1 MRNLLLI
8 CFVLLCIQTGK
19 LYAQS
24 NNKTSATILLDFN
37 GHDVK
42 ATAWNWDGPFY
53 AEPTNLDQNQIKE
66 IIKRVKADYDI
77 FDLKIST
84 EEKDYKKEDPM
95 KRIRIVITPT
105 SAWYGQSGG
114 VAMMGSFTW
123 GDDTPCFVFSDQL
136 NFHPKFIAEAVSHEV
151 GHTLGLQ
158 HQSEYDEYCNKTQEY
173 NPGTGSDSI
182 GWAPIMGIGYFKG
195 ITTWAL
201 GQSTEDCKI
210 VQDDLSLITQIL
222 SYKPETMEDSSTA
235 AVLSFMG
242 SKIGA
247 TGFIKHATE
256 KDKFLFQLSRTTRI
270 TLDIK
275 PGEEND
281 ELFAANLNL
290 KATLLNE
297 NLEEILVIDPQDH
310 LSVSFDTTLISGKY
324 FVIIEGAPTEFLP
337 DYGSIGYYTIQ
348 GTVAS
353 TLPVQQFKLTGIAN
367 GHAQTLNWNFISDE
381 PVTSLNIL
389 YSEDGTIF
397 RNISSLPANTEKFL
411 YYPAPSKKHFY
422 RMEAITKYTGSYFSN
437 IIQLSG
443 DKDNRP
449 YAFISGNDLLVY
461 SVSNAEGQI
470 FNFSGSLLFN
480 AKINKGMNRVP
491 LNRIINGPVVFV
503 LNSGN
508 DKQSFRLI
516 KR

>member
-1 MRNLLLI
+1 M
-8 CFVLLCIQTGK
+8 CIQTGY
-19 LYAQS
+19 LYAQP
-24 NNKTSATILLDFN
+24 NDKTSATILLDFN

-53 AEPTNLDQNQIKE
+53 AEPTNLDPNQIKE

-77 FDLKIST
+77 FDLRITT

-95 KRIRIVITPT
+95 KRIRIIITPT

-114 VAMMGSFTW
+114 VALMGSFTW

-173 NPGTGSDSI
+173 NPGTGNDSV

-210 VQDDLSLITQIL
+210 VQDDLSLITQVL
-222 SYKPETMEDSSTA
+222 SYKPETLEDSSTA
-235 AVLSFMG
+235 TVLPFRG
-242 SKIGA
+242 TKIA
-247 TGFIKHATE
+247 ASGFIKHATE
-256 KDKFLFQLSRTTRI
+256 KDKFIFQVTRTTRI

-281 ELFAANLNL
+281 ELYAANLNL
-290 KATLLNE
+290 KATLLND

-310 LSVSFDTTLISGKY
+310 LSVSLDTTLLTGKY
-324 FVIIEGAPTEFLP
+324 YLIIEGAPTEFLP
-337 DYGSIGYYTIQ
+337 DYGSIGSYTVL
-348 GTVAS
+348 GTAAS
-353 TLPVQQFKLTGIAN
+353 TLPVHQFKLTGKTN

-397 RNISSLPANTEKFL
+397 RNISSIPANNDRFV

-422 RMEAITKYTGSYFSN
+422 RIEAITKYTGSYFSN
-437 IIQLSG
+437 IIQLSS
-443 DKDNRP
+443 DKSNNKS

-461 SVSNAEGQI
+461 SVSNAEGRI

-480 AKINKGMNRVP
+480 TRINKGMNRIP
-491 LNRIINGPVVFV
+491 LNGSLNGPILFI

>member
-1 MRNLLLI
+1 M
-8 CFVLLCIQTGK
+8 CIQTGK
-19 LYAQS
+19 LYAQP

-37 GHDVK
+37 GHNVK
-42 ATAWNWDGPFY
+42 ATAWNWNGPFY
-53 AEPTNLDQNQIKE
+53 AEPTNLNPNQIKE

-77 FDLKIST
+77 FDLKITT

-95 KRIRIVITPT
+95 KRIRIIITPT
-105 SAWYGQSGG
+105 SEWYGQSGG
-114 VAMMGSFTW
+114 VALIGSFTW

-173 NPGTGSDSI
+173 NPGTGNDSV

-210 VQDDLSLITQIL
+210 VQDDLSLITQVL
-222 SYKPETMEDSSTA
+222 SYKPEALEDSSVAT
-235 AVLSFMG
+235 VLPFRG
-242 SKIGA
+242 SKIA
-247 TGFIKHATE
+247 AAGFIKNATE
-256 KDKFLFQLSRTTRI
+256 KDKFLFQVTRTTRI
-270 TLDIK
+270 TLDIN

-297 NLEEILVIDPQDH
+297 NSEEILVMDPQDH
-310 LSVSFDTTLISGKY
+310 LSVSLDTTLLTGKY
-324 FVIIEGAPTEFLP
+324 YLLIEGAPTEFLP
-337 DYGSIGYYTIQ
+337 DYGSIGSYTIL
-348 GTVAS
+348 GTAAS
-353 TLPVQQFKLTGIAN
+353 TLPVHEFKLTGKATS
-367 GHAQTLNWNFISDE
+367 HAQTLNWNFISDE
-381 PVTSLNIL
+381 PVSSLNIL
-389 YSEDGTIF
+389 YSEDGTNF
-397 RNISSLPANTEKFL
+397 RSISSLPSNVNSFV

-422 RMEAITKYTGSYFSN
+422 RIEALAKYTGSYFSN
-437 IIQLSG
+437 IIQLGS
-443 DKDNRP
+443 DKINNKS

-461 SVSNAEGQI
+461 SVSNAEGRI
-470 FNFSGSLLFN
+470 FNLSGTLLF
-480 AKINKGMNRVP
+480 KTRINKGMNRIP
-491 LNRIINGPVVFV
+491 LNASSNGAIVFI
-503 LNSGN
+503 LTSEN